1 MTIYLSL
8 QKKSNLSNSRKSIFG
23 ICPKSP
29 KTLSEWKFC
38 SHYRFGFDIWGVII
52 FLVVMLPTCL
62 WCVVPAPA
70 DVLRVASRTPIV
82 DAVGSVFQV
91 LLIVGLCCVV
101 NQERQKI
108 RFSRLVIWSMVC
120 ILIYFAGWAI
130 YYLGIATPLVI
141 LLMTVPPCVAL
152 QLFALDR
159 QNLPAVVCALGF
171 TICHLIFAIVNFMM

>member
-1 MTIYLSL
+1 MFFLLS
-8 QKKSNLSNSRKSIFG
+8 KKIVFLHRHCNLSGLNMLQNRF
-23 ICPKSP
+23 
-29 KTLSEWKFC
+29 
-38 SHYRFGFDIWGVII
+38 SHYRFGFDLWGFVV
-52 FLVVMLPTCL
+52 FLAVMIPTAV
-62 WCVVPAPA
+62 WCMVPAPA
-70 DVLRVASRTPIV
+70 DVLRAASGTPVV

-91 LLIVGLCCVV
+91 LLIAGLCCVV

-108 RFSRLVIWSMVC
+108 RFSVLVILSIGC

-141 LLMTVPPCVAL
+141 LLMTVSPCIAL
-152 QLFALDR
+152 LLFALDR